1 MQIKTIL
8 LAAILL
14 VGVKSFSQS
23 NPKDFHGAVAEAK
36 SYKAVYFID
45 DSSAHKIKG
54 ILRNIKN
61 ALEDPRLK
69 GKLQVELVAFGD
81 GVEVFK
87 KVNHYD
93 TLLTALQKKGV
104 LLAECLNT
112 IKERNINKD
121 ELWDF
126 ISFVPTGNGEIIIRQ
141 AQGWSVVHP

>member
-1 MQIKTIL
+1 MKIKTIL

-14 VGVKSFSQS
+14 FSVKSFSQI
-23 NPKDFHGAVAEAK
+23 NPKDYHGAVADAK
-36 SYKAVYFID
+36 SYKVIYFIN
-45 DSSAHKIKG
+45 DSNANRIKAT
-54 ILRNIKN
+54 LRNIKN

-69 GKLQVELVAFGD
+69 GKLEVELVVFGD

-112 IKERNINKD
+112 MKEREINKD

-126 ISFVPTGNGEIIIRQ
+126 ISFVPTGNGELIIRQ
-141 AQGWSVVHP
+141 AQGWAVVHP